1 MITEVED
8 VYEYMMLHHND
19 LIRII
24 LVKKDKNV
32 KSDSTKKKLEPIYL
46 ARLDHA

>member
-1 MITEVED
+1 
-8 VYEYMMLHHND
+8 MLHHND